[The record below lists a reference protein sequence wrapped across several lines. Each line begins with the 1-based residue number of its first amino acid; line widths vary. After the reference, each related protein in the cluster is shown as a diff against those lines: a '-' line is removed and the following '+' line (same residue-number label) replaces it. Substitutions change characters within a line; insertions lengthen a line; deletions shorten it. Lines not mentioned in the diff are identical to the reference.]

1 MSDSQTRERQIIPE
15 SLMLARLAQS
25 EQMREF
31 FIQMWTQNPSL
42 AKQGGSKVKS
52 LISSLEPQLF
62 HVDATSA
69 KGGQRGASLIEL
81 IMFIVIVSVALAGIL
96 LVMNQTTRG
105 SADPL
110 VRKQALAAAYSLLEE
125 VELQD
130 FLPASGAV
138 GTPVTQA
145 NRATVYHLVGDYNN
159 FNQNAGIHSLAG
171 VAPITGLEGYTAGV
185 TVTAAALG
193 DIPAASAVQIDVTV
207 TAPNGEAITATGYR
221 AAY

>member
-1 MSDSQTRERQIIPE
+1 MTTAEQNFQLLQDIEANRDFLLSVYEQNPELLKRAEPRIKQLLDPSWTQKE
-15 SLMLARLAQS
+15 SLSARLPFGM
-25 EQMREF
+25 E
-31 FIQMWTQNPSL
+31 
-42 AKQGGSKVKS
+42 
-52 LISSLEPQLF
+52 
-62 HVDATSA
+62 
-69 KGGQRGASLIEL
+69 RGASLIEL
-81 IMFIVIVSVALAGIL
+81 IMFIVIVSVAMAGIL

-125 VELQD
+125 VQLQD
-130 FLPASGAV
+130 YLPASGAV

-145 NRATVYHLVGDYNN
+145 NRATVYHLVSDYNN
-159 FNQNAGIHSLAG
+159 FNQAAGIHSLTG
-171 VAPITGLEGYTAGV
+171 VAPITGLENYTAGV
-185 TVTAAALG
+185 TVIAAALG

>member
-1 MSDSQTRERQIIPE
+1 MNNAEKNYQIIRQLE
-15 SLMLARLAQS
+15 DGRNFMLEMYA
-25 EQMREF
+25 
-31 FIQMWTQNPSL
+31 QNPALLKTADSR
-42 AKQGGSKVKS
+42 
-52 LISSLEPQLF
+52 IRELF
-62 HVDATSA
+62 EYKPVAECERPP
-69 KGGQRGASLIEL
+69 KQRGASLIEL

-110 VRKQALAAAYSLLEE
+110 VRKQALAVAYSLLEE

-130 FLPASGAV
+130 FANPVGGFTGANV
-138 GTPVTQA
+138 QA
-145 NRATVYHLVGDYNN
+145 NRSKFDDVMDYNG
-159 FNQNAGIHSLAG
+159 FNQAAGIYSLDG

-185 TVTAAALG
+185 TVIDAALG
-193 DIPAASAVQIDVTV
+193 VPAVSAVQIDVTV

>member
-1 MSDSQTRERQIIPE
+1 MNNAEKNCQIIRQLE
-15 SLMLARLAQS
+15 DSRNFMLEMYA
-25 EQMREF
+25 
-31 FIQMWTQNPSL
+31 QNPALLKTADSR
-42 AKQGGSKVKS
+42 
-52 LISSLEPQLF
+52 IRELF
-62 HVDATSA
+62 EYKPVAECERPP
-69 KGGQRGASLIEL
+69 KQRGASLIEL

-130 FLPASGAV
+130 FLPASGAA
-138 GTPVTQA
+138 GAAVTQT
-145 NRATVYHLVGDYNN
+145 NRATAYHLVGDYNN
-159 FNQNAGIHSLAG
+159 FNQNAGIYSLTG
-171 VAPITGLEGYTAGV
+171 TAPIAGLEGYTAGV
-185 TVTAAALG
+185 TVIAAVLG